1 MDVELTID
9 GKKERLAVEPAD
21 TLLHLLREQ
30 LLLTGTKE
38 GCGTGQCGAC
48 TVLLN
53 GRAVNACLVLAADLE
68 GKEVWT
74 IEGLA
79 DGETLHP
86 LQQAFIDHYAL
97 QCGFCTPGMI
107 MEALALLLQNPK
119 PTQEEIKESIK
130 GNMCRCTG
138 YTRIVEA
145 IQAVAEEGGC
155 L

>member
-1 MDVELTID
+1 MDIEFTVNR
-9 GKKERLAVEPAD
+9 KKERLTVQPAD

-48 TVLLN
+48 TVLLD

-79 DGETLHP
+79 DGENLHP

-107 MEALALLLQNPK
+107 MEALALLRQNPK

-130 GNMCRCTG
+130 GNICRCTG

-145 IQAVAEEGGC
+145 IQAVAEKGGS

>member
-1 MDVELTID
+1 MDIEFTIN
-9 GKKERLAVEPAD
+9 GKKERLTVQPAD

-48 TVLLN
+48 TVLLD

-68 GKEVWT
+68 SKEVWT

-79 DGETLHP
+79 NGETLHP

-97 QCGFCTPGMI
+97 QCGFCTSGMI
-107 MEALALLLQNPK
+107 MEALALLRQNPK

-130 GNMCRCTG
+130 GNICRCTG
-138 YTRIVEA
+138 YARIVEA
-145 IQAVAEEGGC
+145 IQAVAEKGGS

>member
-1 MDVELTID
+1 MDIEFTIN
-9 GKKERLAVEPAD
+9 GKKERLTVQPAD

-48 TVLLN
+48 TVLLD

-68 GKEVWT
+68 SKEVWT

-79 DGETLHP
+79 NGETLHP

-97 QCGFCTPGMI
+97 QCGFCTSGMI
-107 MEALALLLQNPK
+107 MEALALLRQNPK

-130 GNMCRCTG
+130 GNICRCTG
-138 YTRIVEA
+138 YARRVEA
-145 IQAVAEEGGC
+145 IQAVAEKGGS